1 MRNSV
6 VISAILLAVPA
17 LQAQTTTFSTI
28 LKREGVQRIVIGVF
42 DEKVKTYNERAALM
56 ESPKLSYDEGAVA
69 DTSGRAA
76 ETRIP
81 GDLSPIA
88 AANKLRAGLGIFVDA
103 VVEYARDQAKNAA
116 IVLNKEIVEQY
127 LDKARL
133 LQRCGEVPCNEPPCC
148 QLCAPPPCPPGDSKR
163 SGLSDPSDE
172 VRCALATLE
181 WETGNRPGK
190 TGDENRGTKTGKT
203 GDRKL

>member
-1 MRNSV
+1 MRNFV
-6 VISAILLAVPA
+6 LFSAILLAVPA
-17 LQAQTTTFSTI
+17 LRAQTTTFGAI
-28 LKREGVQRIVIGVF
+28 LKGEGVQRIVIGVF

-116 IVLNKEIVEQY
+116 VVLNKEIVEKY
-127 LDKARL
+127 LDKARS
-133 LQRCGEVPCNEPPCC
+133 LQRCGEVPCNQPPCC
-148 QLCAPPPCPPGDSKR
+148 RLCAPPPCPPGDSKR

-172 VRCALATLE
+172 ARCFGLSGELMWQST
-181 WETGNRPGK
+181 TTP
-190 TGDENRGTKTGKT
+190 
-203 GDRKL
+203 

>member
-1 MRNSV
+1 MRIPAFISV
-6 VISAILLAVPA
+6 IILAVPA
-17 LQAQTTTFSTI
+17 LQAQTTTFGAI
-28 LKREGVQRIVIGVF
+28 LKREGVKKIVIGVF

-69 DTSGRAA
+69 DTSGRAGK
-76 ETRIP
+76 TGIP

-116 IVLNKEIVEQY
+116 IVLNKEIVEKY

-133 LQRCGEVPCNEPPCC
+133 LQRCGEIP
-148 QLCAPPPCPPGDSKR
+148 
-163 SGLSDPSDE
+163 
-172 VRCALATLE
+172 
-181 WETGNRPGK
+181 
-190 TGDENRGTKTGKT
+190 
-203 GDRKL
+203 